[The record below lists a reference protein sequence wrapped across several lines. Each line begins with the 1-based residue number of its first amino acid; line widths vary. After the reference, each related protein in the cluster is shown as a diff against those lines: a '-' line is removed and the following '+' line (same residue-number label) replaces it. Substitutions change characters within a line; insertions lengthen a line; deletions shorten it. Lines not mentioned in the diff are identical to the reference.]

1 MELTKKDIPLLEK
14 HFGIVF
20 PGAMDVLPAAFRDD
34 YGMAMDT
41 AGPLVTVSNSGIPN
55 FLLTY
60 VDPELVRVLTTPMQG
75 AVILGE
81 SKKGDWTTLNAVFP
95 VVESDGE
102 VSSYGDFNNNGRSGA
117 NTNFP
122 QRQSYHYQ
130 TMTEWGERELEIM
143 GQAKINWAAE
153 QNIASAL
160 VLNKFQ
166 DNSYFFGVSGLQ
178 NYGLLNDPNLSAPVT
193 PGATG
198 TGSGTTW
205 DTKDGQAIY
214 DDIAQRLFGQLVSQT
229 RGLVTRRDKMK
240 LCMSPEIEV
249 NLTKTNQ
256 YNVNVTD
263 LLAKNF
269 PNLTIVTAVQYA
281 TASGQLV
288 QLIADSVEGQNVGT
302 VAFTEKLRAHAIV
315 RETSSFKQKKS
326 QGTWGAIIKV
336 PMGIASMIGA

>member
-1 MELTKKDIPLLEK
+1 MKRNQDLALLEK

-20 PGAMDVLPAAFRDD
+20 PGAMDYLPDEFRYD
-34 YGMAMDT
+34 YGMAMDA
-41 AGPLVTVSNSGIPN
+41 AGPLVTVSNSGIPS
-55 FLLTY
+55 FLLNY
-60 VDPELVRVLTTPMQG
+60 IDPELTRVLTTPMQG

-81 SKKGDWTTLNAVFP
+81 SKKGDWTTETATFP
-95 VVESDGE
+95 VVESTGE
-102 VSSYGDFNNNGRSGA
+102 VSSYGDFNNNGRAGA

-130 TMTEWGERELEIM
+130 TMTEWGERELEKA

-153 QNIASAL
+153 LNIASAL

-166 DNSYFFGVSGLQ
+166 DNSYFFGIAGLQ
-178 NYGLLNDPNLSAPVT
+178 NYGLLNDPNLSAPIA

-198 TGSGTTW
+198 TGSGTLW
-205 DTKDGQAIY
+205 STKDGQQVY
-214 DDIAQRLFGQLVSQT
+214 DDISQRLYGQLVTQT

-256 YNVNVTD
+256 YNVNVAD

-269 PNLTIVTAVQYA
+269 PNLTVETAVQYA
-281 TASGQLV
+281 TGSGQLV
-288 QLIADSVEGQNVGT
+288 QLIAESIDGQNVGT
-302 VAFTEKLRAHAIV
+302 AAFTEKMRAHAIV
-315 RETSSFKQKKS
+315 RDTSSFKQKKS

-336 PMGIASMIGA
+336 PMAIAAMIGV

>member
-1 MELTKKDIPLLEK
+1 MKRNQDLALLEK

-20 PGAMDVLPAAFRDD
+20 PGATDYLPEEFRADC
-34 YGMAMDT
+34 GLAMDA
-41 AGPLVTVSNSGIPN
+41 AGPLVTVSNAGIPGY
-55 FLLTY
+55 LLNY
-60 VDPELVRVLTTPMQG
+60 IDPELVRVLTTPMQG

-81 SKKGDWTTLNAVFP
+81 SKKGDWTTLAATFP
-95 VVESDGE
+95 VVESTGE
-102 VSSYGDFNNNGRSGA
+102 VSSYGDFNNNGQA
-117 NTNFP
+117 NANANFP

-130 TMTEWGERELEIM
+130 TMTEWGERQLDM
-143 GQAKINWAAE
+143 YGAAKINYAAE
-153 QNIASAL
+153 LNIAGAL

-166 DNSYFFGVSGLQ
+166 DNSYFFGIDGLQ
-178 NYGLLNDPNLSAPVT
+178 NYGLLNDPNLSAPVAPISVGGVT
-193 PGATG
+193 LW
-198 TGSGTTW
+198 SG
-205 DTKDGQAIY
+205 KDGQAIY
-214 DDIAQRLFGQLVSQT
+214 DDISQRLFAQLVSQT
-229 RGLVTRRDKMK
+229 RGVVTRRDKLK

-263 LLAKNF
+263 QLAKNF

-281 TASGQLV
+281 TGAGQLV

-302 VAFTEKLRAHAIV
+302 AAFTEKMRAHAIV

-336 PMGIASMIGA
+336 PMAIAGMTGV

>member
-1 MELTKKDIPLLEK
+1 MKRNQDLALLEK

-20 PGAMDVLPAAFRDD
+20 PGAMDYLPEEFLAD
-34 YGMAMDT
+34 YGLAMDA
-41 AGPLVTVSNSGIPN
+41 AGPLVTVSNAGIPGY
-55 FLLTY
+55 LLNY
-60 VDPELVRVLTTPMQG
+60 IDPELTRVLTTPMQG

-81 SKKGDWTTLNAVFP
+81 SKKGDWTTLTATFP
-95 VVESDGE
+95 VVESTGE
-102 VSSYGDFNNNGRSGA
+102 VSSYGDFNNNGRAGA

-130 TMTEWGERELEIM
+130 TMTEWGERELEM
-143 GQAKINWAAE
+143 AGQAKINWASE
-153 QNIASAL
+153 LNIASAL

-166 DNSYFFGVSGLQ
+166 DNSYFFGIAGLQ
-178 NYGLLNDPNLSAPVT
+178 NYGLLNDPNLSAPIA

-198 TGSGTTW
+198 TGSGTLW
-205 DTKDGQAIY
+205 STKDGQQVY
-214 DDIAQRLFGQLVSQT
+214 DDISQRLFAQLVSQT

-256 YNVNVTD
+256 YNVNVAD

-269 PNLTIVTAVQYA
+269 PNLTVETAVQYA
-281 TASGQLV
+281 TGSGQLV
-288 QLIADSVEGQNVGT
+288 QLIADSIDGQNVGSA
-302 VAFTEKLRAHAIV
+302 AFTEKMRAHAIV
-315 RETSSFKQKKS
+315 RDTSSFKQKKS

-336 PMGIASMIGA
+336 PMAIASMIGV

>member
-1 MELTKKDIPLLEK
+1 MKRNQDLALLEK

-20 PGAMDVLPAAFRDD
+20 PGAMDYLPDDFRAD
-34 YGMAMDT
+34 YGLAMDA
-41 AGPLVTVSNSGIPN
+41 AGPLVTVSNAGIPGY
-55 FLLTY
+55 LLNY
-60 VDPELVRVLTTPMQG
+60 IDPELTRVLTTPMQG

-81 SKKGDWTTLNAVFP
+81 SKKGDWTTLTATFP
-95 VVESDGE
+95 VVESTGE
-102 VSSYGDFNNNGRSGA
+102 VSSYGDFNNNGRAGA

-130 TMTEWGERELEIM
+130 TMTEWGERELEM
-143 GQAKINWAAE
+143 AGQAKINWASE
-153 QNIASAL
+153 LNIASAL

-166 DNSYFFGVSGLQ
+166 DNSYFFGIAGLQ
-178 NYGLLNDPNLSAPVT
+178 NYGLLNDPNLSAPIA

-198 TGSGTTW
+198 TGSGTLW
-205 DTKDGQAIY
+205 STKDGQQVY
-214 DDIAQRLFGQLVSQT
+214 DDISQRLFAQLVSQT

-256 YNVNVTD
+256 YNVNVAD

-269 PNLTIVTAVQYA
+269 PNLTVETAVQYA
-281 TASGQLV
+281 TGSGQLV
-288 QLIADSVEGQNVGT
+288 QLIADSIDGQNVGSA
-302 VAFTEKLRAHAIV
+302 AFTEKMRAHAIV
-315 RETSSFKQKKS
+315 RDTSSFKQKKS

-336 PMGIASMIGA
+336 PMAIASMIGV

>member
-1 MELTKKDIPLLEK
+1 MKRNQDLALLEK

-20 PGAMDVLPAAFRDD
+20 PGAVDYLPEEFRADHGLALD
-34 YGMAMDT
+34 A
-41 AGPLVTVSNSGIPN
+41 AGPLVTVSNAGIPGY
-55 FLLTY
+55 LLNY
-60 VDPELVRVLTTPMQG
+60 IDPELVRVLTTPMQG

-81 SKKGDWTTLNAVFP
+81 SKKGDWTTLTATFP
-95 VVESDGE
+95 VVESTGE
-102 VSSYGDFNNNGRSGA
+102 VSSYGDFNNNGQA
-117 NTNFP
+117 NANANFP

-130 TMTEWGERELEIM
+130 TMTEWGERQLDM
-143 GQAKINWAAE
+143 YGAAKINYASE
-153 QNIASAL
+153 LNIAGAL

-166 DNSYFFGVSGLQ
+166 DNSYFFGIAGLQ
-178 NYGLLNDPNLSAPVT
+178 NYGLLNDPNLSAPIT

-205 DTKDGQAIY
+205 ATKDGQAIY
-214 DDIAQRLFGQLVSQT
+214 DDISQRLFAQLVAQT

-263 LLAKNF
+263 QLAKNF

-281 TASGQLV
+281 TGSGQLV
-288 QLIADSVEGQNVGT
+288 QLIADSIEGQNVGT
-302 VAFTEKLRAHAIV
+302 AAFTEKMRAHAIV

-336 PMGIASMIGA
+336 PMAIASMIGV

>member
-1 MELTKKDIPLLEK
+1 MKRNQDLALLEK

-20 PGAMDVLPAAFRDD
+20 PGAVDYLPEEFRADHGLALD
-34 YGMAMDT
+34 A
-41 AGPLVTVSNSGIPN
+41 AGPLVTVSNAGIPSY
-55 FLLTY
+55 LLNY
-60 VDPELVRVLTTPMQG
+60 IDPELVRVLTTPMQG

-81 SKKGDWTTLNAVFP
+81 SKICDWRTLTITFP
-95 VVESDGE
+95 VVESTGE
-102 VSSYGDFNNNGRSGA
+102 VSSYGDFNNNGQA
-117 NTNFP
+117 NANANFP

-130 TMTEWGERELEIM
+130 TMTEWGERQLDM
-143 GQAKINWAAE
+143 YGAAKINYASE
-153 QNIASAL
+153 LNIAGAL

-166 DNSYFFGVSGLQ
+166 DNSYFFGIAGLQ
-178 NYGLLNDPNLSAPVT
+178 NYGLLNDPNLSAPIT

-205 DTKDGQAIY
+205 ATKDGQAIY
-214 DDIAQRLFGQLVSQT
+214 DDISQRLFAQLVAQT

-263 LLAKNF
+263 QLAKNF

-281 TASGQLV
+281 TGSGQLV
-288 QLIADSVEGQNVGT
+288 QLIADSIEGQNVGT
-302 VAFTEKLRAHAIV
+302 AAFTEKMRAHAIV

-336 PMGIASMIGA
+336 PMAIASMIGV

>member
-1 MELTKKDIPLLEK
+1 MKRNQDLALLEK

-20 PGAMDVLPAAFRDD
+20 PGAMDYLPDEYRHD
-34 YGMAMDT
+34 YALAMDE
-41 AGPLVTVSNSGIPN
+41 AGPLVTVSNSGIPSYMLN
-55 FLLTY
+55 Y

-81 SKKGDWTTLNAVFP
+81 SKKGDWTTLTATFP
-95 VVESDGE
+95 VVESTGE
-102 VSSYGDFNNNGRSGA
+102 VSSYGDFNNNGRAGA
-117 NTNFP
+117 NANFP

-130 TMTEWGERELEIM
+130 TMTEWGERELEM
-143 GQAKINWAAE
+143 AGQAKINWASE
-153 QNIASAL
+153 LNVASAL
-160 VLNKFQ
+160 VLHKFQ
-166 DNSYFFGVSGLQ
+166 DNSYFFGISGLQ
-178 NYGLLNDPNLSAPVT
+178 NYGLLNDPNLSAPIA

-205 DTKDGQAIY
+205 ATKDGQAVY
-214 DDIAQRLFGQLVSQT
+214 DDISQRLFAQLVSQT

-256 YNVNVTD
+256 YYVNVSD

-269 PNLTIVTAVQYA
+269 PNLTVETAVQYA
-281 TASGQLV
+281 TGSGQLV
-288 QLIADSVEGQNVGT
+288 QLIAESIDGQNVGT
-302 VAFTEKLRAHAIV
+302 AAFTEKMRAHAIE
-315 RETSSFKQKKS
+315 RKTSSFLQKKS

-336 PMGIASMIGA
+336 PMAIAGMIGV

>member
-1 MELTKKDIPLLEK
+1 MKRNQDLALLEK

-20 PGAMDVLPAAFRDD
+20 PGAMDYLPEEFRPD
-34 YGMAMDT
+34 YGLAMDA
-41 AGPLVTVSNSGIPN
+41 AGTLVTVSNSGIPGYMLN
-55 FLLTY
+55 Y
-60 VDPELVRVLTTPMQG
+60 IDPELVRVLTTPMQG

-81 SKKGDWTTLNAVFP
+81 SKKGDWTTLTATFP
-95 VVESDGE
+95 VVESTGE
-102 VSSYGDFNNNGRSGA
+102 VSSYGDFNNNGRA
-117 NTNFP
+117 NANANFP

-130 TMTEWGERELEIM
+130 TMTEWGERELEM
-143 GQAKINWAAE
+143 AGQAKINWAAE

-166 DNSYFFGVSGLQ
+166 DSSYFFGIAGLQ
-178 NYGLLNDPNLSAPVT
+178 NYGLLNDPNLSAPIA

-198 TGSGTTW
+198 SGSGTTW
-205 DTKDGQAIY
+205 ATKDGQAVY
-214 DDIAQRLFGQLVSQT
+214 DDISQRLFAQLVSQT

-256 YNVNVTD
+256 YNVNVSD

-269 PNLTIVTAVQYA
+269 PNLTVETAVQYA
-281 TASGQLV
+281 TGSGQLV
-288 QLIADSVEGQNVGT
+288 QLIAESIDGQNVGT
-302 VAFTEKLRAHAIV
+302 AAFTEKMRAHAIV

-336 PMGIASMIGA
+336 PMAIAGMIGV

>member
-1 MELTKKDIPLLEK
+1 MKRNQDLALLEK

-20 PGAMDVLPAAFRDD
+20 PGAMDYLPDEFRYD
-34 YGMAMDT
+34 YGLAMDA
-41 AGPLVTVSNSGIPN
+41 AGPLVTVSNSGIPSY
-55 FLLTY
+55 LLNY
-60 VDPELVRVLTTPMQG
+60 IDPQLTRVLTTPMQG

-81 SKKGDWTTLNAVFP
+81 SKKGDWTTETATFP
-95 VVESDGE
+95 VVESTGE
-102 VSSYGDFNNNGRSGA
+102 VSSYGDFNNNGRAGA

-130 TMTEWGERELEIM
+130 TMTEWGERELEKA

-153 QNIASAL
+153 LNIASAL

-166 DNSYFFGVSGLQ
+166 DNSYFFGIAGLQ
-178 NYGLLNDPNLSAPVT
+178 NYGLLNDPNLSAPIA

-198 TGSGTTW
+198 TGSGTLW
-205 DTKDGQAIY
+205 STKDGQQVY
-214 DDIAQRLFGQLVSQT
+214 DDISQRLYGQLVTQT

-256 YNVNVTD
+256 YNVNVAD

-269 PNLTIVTAVQYA
+269 PNLTVETAVQYA
-281 TASGQLV
+281 TGSGQLV
-288 QLIADSVEGQNVGT
+288 QLIAESIDGQNVGT
-302 VAFTEKLRAHAIV
+302 AAFTEKMRAHAIV
-315 RETSSFKQKKS
+315 RDTSSFKQKKS

-336 PMGIASMIGA
+336 PMAIAAMIGV

>member
-1 MELTKKDIPLLEK
+1 MKRNQDLALLEK

-20 PGAMDVLPAAFRDD
+20 PGAQDYLPDEFRAD
-34 YGMAMDT
+34 YGLAMDA
-41 AGPLVTVSNSGIPN
+41 AGPLVTVSNAGIPGY
-55 FLLTY
+55 LLNY
-60 VDPELVRVLTTPMQG
+60 IDPELTRVLTTPMQG

-81 SKKGDWTTLNAVFP
+81 SKKGDWTTLTATFP
-95 VVESDGE
+95 VVESTGE
-102 VSSYGDFNNNGRSGA
+102 VSSYGDFNNNGRAGA

-130 TMTEWGERELEIM
+130 TMTEWGERELDM
-143 GQAKINWAAE
+143 AGQAKINWAAE
-153 QNIASAL
+153 LNIASAL

-166 DNSYFFGVSGLQ
+166 DNSYFFGIAGLQ
-178 NYGLLNDPNLSAPVT
+178 NYGLLNDPNLSAPIA

-198 TGSGTTW
+198 TGSGTLW
-205 DTKDGQAIY
+205 STKDGQQVY
-214 DDIAQRLFGQLVSQT
+214 DDISQRLFAQLVTQT

-256 YNVNVTD
+256 YNVNVAD

-269 PNLTIVTAVQYA
+269 PNLTVETAVQYA
-281 TASGQLV
+281 TGSGQLV
-288 QLIADSVEGQNVGT
+288 QLIAESIDGQNVGT
-302 VAFTEKLRAHAIV
+302 AAFTEKMRAHAIV
-315 RETSSFKQKKS
+315 RDTSSFKQKKS

-336 PMGIASMIGA
+336 PMAIASMIGV